1 VPLDLDD
8 PAPLYRQVV
17 SDLKRQI
24 AAGQLAAGARLPG
37 QPQLADRYGVSLITI
52 QKALFTLIQE
62 GTLRSRVG
70 KGTFVVDGAGRASG
84 TALQTT
90 IGFVLRDLESPFFS
104 RIARGVEETASA
116 RGAQVLLA
124 SSRDEA
130 DKEEAQIAHL
140 RRLGVG
146 GLVIAS
152 MSHVYRA
159 TPVMRAMQRD
169 RFPFV
174 MVSYVED
181 QDIPFV
187 GTDHEA
193 GGTLAATHLLRR
205 GYRRIGFINGER
217 GNLVGDLR
225 GAGYARALREHGLR
239 VEKRHQF
246 RLRLKGEWNDL
257 RSGQEIG
264 EAFARLPPAQ
274 RPDAM
279 FVYND
284 LAALG
289 FQQAVL
295 ERGLRVPGDVAI
307 VGFDD
312 IEAGRYAPVPLTTVQ
327 QPTTLIGERAV
338 RMLIDAMA
346 GKTVAR
352 RVTLRPSL
360 VARESSGGAP
370 KEKSDA
376 EKGRDG
382 LS

>member
-1 VPLDLDD
+1 VPLDLSD

-24 AAGQLAAGARLPG
+24 AAGELAAGARLPG

-52 QKALFTLIQE
+52 KKALFTLILE
-62 GTLRSRVG
+62 GALRSRVG
-70 KGTFVVDGAGRASG
+70 KGTFVADGARAPG
-84 TALQTT
+84 MALQAT

-104 RIARGVEETASA
+104 RIARGVEETASG
-116 RGAQVLLA
+116 RGLQVLLA

-159 TPVMRAMQRD
+159 TPVMRAMQREK
-169 RFPFV
+169 FPFV

-181 QDIPFV
+181 DDIPFV
-187 GTDHEA
+187 GTDHES
-193 GGTLAATHLLRR
+193 GGILATTHLLRR

-225 GAGYARALREHGLR
+225 AAGYARALREHGLR
-239 VEKRHQF
+239 VEKRHVF

-257 RSGQEIG
+257 RSGAEIG
-264 EAFARLPPAQ
+264 AAFARLPAGQ

-327 QPTTLIGERAV
+327 QPTALIGERAV
-338 RMLIDAMA
+338 RMLADAMA

-360 VARESSGGAP
+360 VARESSGGAAQ
-370 KEKSDA
+370 EK